1 MCLIDGLNDKNH
13 LDMIYRFFFSL
24 FSVIILNV
32 LFVFIV
38 LLFCQMYYRLAKV
51 EDIQRVKAV
60 MEGQDQTQQRHMEG
74 MAQPV

>member
-1 MCLIDGLNDKNH
+1 M
-13 LDMIYRFFFSL
+13 
-24 FSVIILNV
+24 IILNV

-38 LLFCQMYYRLAKV
+38 LLFRQMYYRLAKV
-51 EDIQRVKAV
+51 EDVQRVKAV